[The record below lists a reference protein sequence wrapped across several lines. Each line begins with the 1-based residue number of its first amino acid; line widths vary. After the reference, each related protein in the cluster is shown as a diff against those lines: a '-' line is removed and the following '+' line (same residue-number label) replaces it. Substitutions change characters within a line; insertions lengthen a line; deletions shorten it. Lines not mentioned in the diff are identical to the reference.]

1 MDASERA
8 LDRAAHNAGPRPA
21 PAPGRRA
28 AVLSGVAGWVPPGT
42 VANADL
48 ADRLDTTDEWIRTRT
63 GIAQRHTVPPGTAT
77 REMAAEAGR
86 LALKSAGRDTVDAV
100 VLATVTPDRHCP
112 ATAPEVA
119 TALGLGPVAAHDVS
133 AVCAGFLYALASAAG
148 SIAAGFADHV
158 LVIGAETFSAI
169 VDPDDRNTAIIF
181 GDAAGAVVLRAGDP
195 DEPGAL
201 GPVRLGSDGAH
212 SDLIQIPAGGARQ
225 RLAGTD
231 PAPGEYCLR
240 MQGRKVYRHAKERM
254 SQAAHDVLERS
265 GWSIGDV
272 DRLAT
277 HQANARI
284 TEAVADELGVPRDR
298 VLSNIEHVGNT
309 SAASLPLLLADA
321 ASSGLLLPHHRVLLA
336 AFGAGLVW
344 GAASLTWP
352 DVTALSVHTYRG

>member
-1 MDASERA
+1 MD
-8 LDRAAHNAGPRPA
+8 DRPKGTVRDPA
-21 PAPGRRA
+21 PPPGRRA
-28 AVLSGVAGWVPPGT
+28 AVLCGLAGWVPSGT
-42 VANADL
+42 VTNADL
-48 ADRLDTTDEWIRTRT
+48 EARLDTTDEWIRSRT

-77 REMAAEAGR
+77 RELAVEAGR
-86 LALKSAGRDTVDAV
+86 LALKSAGRDSVDTV

-119 TALGLGPVAAHDVS
+119 AALGLGPVAAHDVS
-133 AVCAGFLYALASAAG
+133 AVCAGFLYALASAVG

-181 GDAAGAVVLRAGDP
+181 GDAAGAVVLRAGHP

-201 GPVRLGSDGAH
+201 GPIRLGSDGTQ

-225 RLAGTD
+225 RLAGT
-231 PAPGEYCLR
+231 AAEPGEYYLR

-254 SQAAHDVLERS
+254 GQAAVEVLERS
-265 GWSIGDV
+265 GWRIEDV

-284 TEAVADELGVPRDR
+284 TEAVAEELGVPRDR

-321 ASSGLLLPHHRVLLA
+321 ASAGRLRPHHRVLLA
-336 AFGAGLVW
+336 AFGAGLAW

-352 DVTALSVHTYRG
+352 DVTALSVHSYLD